1 MGNQGEE
8 ALLWQY
14 LEAWHKE
21 WAGKNEPIPFP
32 EQEYE
37 DGLVEALLFGRG
49 PCESRDAVERL
60 KYMYIKGNSVD
71 GNIAFPAWHDPV
83 RIMVEPHHFQSPRFV
98 VDSCS
103 GSLSVE
109 RVLAAIPEFPERT
122 EFAWHGPSDSTLE
135 SLIAPVRLEIK
146 RALKRH
152 NMSFHLAGG
161 QSSIR

>member
-1 MGNQGEE
+1 MG
-8 ALLWQY
+8 
-14 LEAWHKE
+14 
-21 WAGKNEPIPFP
+21 GKNEPIPFP

-83 RIMVEPHHFQSPRFV
+83 RIMVEPRHFQSPRFV